1 VIQGLVEAAA
11 SRIREEL
18 AEVLPAGTRVAAGP
32 APVPEAD
39 ALPLLVL
46 TAGRFEAAPAAPEAD
61 EDAPRPRE
69 AKQRIDPAGA
79 GPHPLDRAP
88 LPGTA
93 RAVLVLAEG
102 TVAERR
108 EPLREGHDF
117 TVDPAAP
124 ALTLTVDVAERRAA
138 HAARI
143 ADQLRARVGR
153 SFNPDSP
160 KELSEALFGDLG
172 LPPQGEPN
180 AQGFHS
186 TARAV
191 LEAIRDL
198 HPVVPLV
205 IAYRELKAGGGAV
218 VLLEHTFAARFTTR
232 EFRQALELDAYAAT
246 PAAAE
251 RWASLAA
258 AALLTSTARLAAA
271 AATDHPS
278 RRVVSARH
286 EIVRLELAEGALEP
300 FAAGARQR
308 LTFQARG
315 RLTFFREEPVSL
327 AVIRHV
333 RSPGSFSPEPVAVE
347 AEIA

>member
-1 VIQGLVEAAA
+1 VIQGLVDAAA
-11 SRIREEL
+11 ARIREEL

-32 APVPEAD
+32 APEPDAD

-46 TAGRFEAAPAAPEAD
+46 TPGRFEAAPAPPETD
-61 EDAPRPRE
+61 EGEPRPRE
-69 AKQRIDPAGA
+69 ARQRIDPASPA
-79 GPHPLDRAP
+79 PHPLEHTP

-93 RAVLVLAEG
+93 RVVLVLAEG

-108 EPLREGHDF
+108 EPLREGHGF
-117 TVDPAAP
+117 TLDPAAP
-124 ALTLTVDVAERRAA
+124 ALTLTVDLGERQAA

-153 SFNPDSP
+153 PFNLDSP

-172 LPPQGEPN
+172 LPPQGAPN

-186 TARAV
+186 TARPV
-191 LEAIRDL
+191 LEAIREL

-218 VLLEHTFAARFTTR
+218 VLLEHAFAARFTMR

-246 PAAAE
+246 YADAE
-251 RWASLAA
+251 RLASLAA
-258 AALLTSTARLAAA
+258 AAVLTSAGELAAA
-271 AATDHPS
+271 AAADHVS
-278 RRVVSARH
+278 RRMVSARH
-286 EIVRLELAEGALEP
+286 EIVRLELVEGGMEP
-300 FAAGARQR
+300 FAAGVRQR
-308 LTFQARG
+308 LTLQARG
-315 RLTFFREEPVSL
+315 RITFFREEPVSL
-327 AVIRHV
+327 ARIRHV
-333 RSPGSFSPEPVAVE
+333 RSPGSFSPEPVAVD